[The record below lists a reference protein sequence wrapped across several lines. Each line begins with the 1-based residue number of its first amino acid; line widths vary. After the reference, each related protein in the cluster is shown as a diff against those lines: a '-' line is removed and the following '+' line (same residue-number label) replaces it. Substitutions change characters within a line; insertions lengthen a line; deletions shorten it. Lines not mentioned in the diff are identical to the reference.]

1 MNIYTCS
8 EQSCE
13 IFVENA
19 LYFELQKNQICG
31 CVYRFEKLRFSLES
45 CLFRIAKI
53 NCIFS
58 WNFYRALEMG
68 ICTCI
73 FNFSLF
79 EFHEFFFQKLGS
91 LVLMCQGTFRLW
103 RYYPNTKIT
112 QEDRK
117 YLQLG
122 WRGCHDKFFTLTG
135 VFDSTRKALA
145 SQNVLCVNY

>member
-1 MNIYTCS
+1 MNIYTCP
-8 EQSCE
+8 EYLCRNL
-13 IFVENA
+13 VENA

-79 EFHEFFFQKLGS
+79 EFHEFFFSKIRITSAHVPRHFS
-91 LVLMCQGTFRLW
+91 LVAVLSQHKNHT
-103 RYYPNTKIT
+103 
-112 QEDRK
+112 
-117 YLQLG
+117 
-122 WRGCHDKFFTLTG
+122 RG
-135 VFDSTRKALA
+135 
-145 SQNVLCVNY
+145 